1 VLFFADRWTR
11 FADFVQRIND
21 VCGHSTPRLVIADGS
36 VSRFMANYQLRAVSN
51 ADWPV
56 DYYVGGPGCSDLTPD
71 VHTTLTKQVY
81 ASRDLLNIH
90 TGETFAC
97 ADRAADA
104 RDGQLLHACTL
115 DAAVKLTS
123 QPCRSNDL
131 GAFLVPAWDAV
142 PLADAL
148 LPDRPPTGKDYLTS
162 LEMTAT
168 TLATGARATVRE
180 GRLSAPTI
188 PVQMWHVDPV
198 NDPSRIWERPSPEL
212 LLTTDSATSTS
223 HQTP

>member
-71 VHTTLTKQVY
+71 VYTTLTKQVY

-104 RDGQLLHACTL
+104 RDGQLLHARCRREV
-115 DAAVKLTS
+115 D
-123 QPCRSNDL
+123 QP
-131 GAFLVPAWDAV
+131 AV
-142 PLADAL
+142 PVQRPGCLPGPSMGCRAAGRRPAARPATDRQG
-148 LPDRPPTGKDYLTS
+148 LPDQP
-162 LEMTAT
+162 
-168 TLATGARATVRE
+168 
-180 GRLSAPTI
+180 
-188 PVQMWHVDPV
+188 
-198 NDPSRIWERPSPEL
+198 
-212 LLTTDSATSTS
+212 
-223 HQTP
+223 